1 MIDRIVDS
9 NSLPAIERTLQFASA
24 RHRLIAHNLANI
36 ETPGFRPLDVSPT
49 EFQAQLAEA
58 VAARRAALASG
69 LGPDATR
76 GEDGGLA
83 LPSMGPASVGPSGLV
98 LEPTPIAD
106 SLLYHDGNDRSLERI
121 LQSLT
126 ENVLMFRFAATMARR
141 HFSSLDAAIRERL

>member
-9 NSLPAIERTLQFASA
+9 NSLPALERALQFASG
-24 RHRLIAHNLANI
+24 RHRLIANNLANI
-36 ETPGFRPLDVSPT
+36 ETPGYRPLDVPVG
-49 EFQAQLAEA
+49 EFQAQLADA
-58 VAARRAALASG
+58 LATRRAALAEG
-69 LGPDATR
+69 LGPEATR
-76 GEDGGLA
+76 GADGGLA
-83 LPSMGPASVGPSGLV
+83 LFAPGPASVGPSGLV

-141 HFSSLDAAIRERL
+141 HFSSIDAAIRERL